1 MYKDNRLVLCV
12 GLTVPLVLLYLFYT
26 SQQSYNNAGF
36 DSNCFFC
43 IMLLGLLILIFI
55 KRKKRM
61 RIAIGTILGLMS
73 YLTWFSIAPL
83 TVYNSNILPAEQRIA
98 AVLLWCFALLVLISK
113 STKAGK
119 RKQFPQLVKRKVIHK
134 QKNRCATCKRKLG
147 PYGQDFHHANGDR
160 SDNRYSNCR
169 ALCIPCHRRKHAH

>member
-1 MYKDNRLVLCV
+1 MYKDKRPVLYA
-12 GLTVPLVLLYLFYT
+12 GLAISLVLLSLYYT
-26 SQQSYNNAGF
+26 IQQTIKNVSF
-36 DSNCFFC
+36 DSNSFFC
-43 IMLLGLLILIFI
+43 IMLLGLLILIGI

-61 RIAIGTILGLMS
+61 RIAIGIILGLMS

-83 TVYNSNILPAEQRIA
+83 TVYNSNILPAEQRFA
-98 AVLLWCFALLVLISK
+98 AVLLWCIALLVLISK